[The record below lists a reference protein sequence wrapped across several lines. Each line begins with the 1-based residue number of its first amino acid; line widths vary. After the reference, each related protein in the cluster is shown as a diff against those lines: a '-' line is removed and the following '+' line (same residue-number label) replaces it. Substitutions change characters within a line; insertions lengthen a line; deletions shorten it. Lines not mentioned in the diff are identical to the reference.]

1 MLQML
6 GLDAR
11 TELVFRLVVEEPG
24 LRLHEIVTRLGQ
36 DEQQVRAA
44 LDRLAEL
51 CLLDRH
57 DDTDSEHADPAFHAV
72 DPAVGLPYFLSHR
85 EAELVKEQRQLEA
98 AREIVST
105 LAVGGSQERGH
116 KKGRQFEVV
125 RRLEGLDAV
134 RERLV
139 ELAELA
145 RVECLS
151 VLPAASRA
159 PDVLATG
166 RRLGR
171 QALERGVRVRSIYQD
186 SFRNEPNALRHVD
199 LLGELG
205 AQSRTLPILPIAMAV
220 VDNEVAVVPLDPENS
235 RAGAL
240 ELRSEGAVAVA
251 RSLFESLWTSATP
264 VGPEPPRDANG
275 LTPQEDELLALQA
288 KGHTDATAARLL
300 GISLRTVRR
309 MNAALAARMSARSRF
324 QAGAEAARR
333 GWI

>member
-1 MLQML
+1 MLQEL

-11 TELVFRLVVEEPG
+11 TELVFRLVLEEPG

-36 DEQQVRAA
+36 DERQVRAA

-51 CLLDRH
+51 CLLDSH
-57 DDTDSEHADPAFHAV
+57 HETDSEHAGPVFHAV
-72 DPAVGLPYFLSHR
+72 DPAAGLPYFLSHR

-105 LAVGGSQERGH
+105 FAVGGAQE
-116 KKGRQFEVV
+116 KGRRFDVI

-151 VLPAASRA
+151 VLPGAART
-159 PDVLATG
+159 PDTLATG
-166 RRLGR
+166 RRLGG

-186 SFRNEPNALRHVD
+186 SFRNDPKTLRYVNW
-199 LLGELG
+199 LGELG
-205 AQSRTLPILPIAMAV
+205 AQSRTLPTLPVSMVV
-220 VDNEVAVVPLDPENS
+220 VDNEVAVVPLDPDDG

-264 VGPEPPRDANG
+264 VGPEPPRDTNG

-309 MNAALAARMSARSRF
+309 MNAALATRMNARSRF